1 MIQFLS
7 RKGKGV
13 LLNLV
18 VLMMLAW
25 YLPFWTPTNGVK
37 DIASGSTPPLGVVRD
52 GPQVI
57 LWDQGRIGLYIVIQG
72 IFLIYYMS
80 EKSLR
85 IDNVKKN

>member
-1 MIQFLS
+1 MRFLS

-18 VLMMLAW
+18 VLIVLAW

-57 LWDQGRIGLYIVIQG
+57 LWDRGRIGLYIVIQG
-72 IFLIYYMS
+72 IFLIYYMR
-80 EKSLR
+80 EKRLG
-85 IDNVKKN
+85 IDNVKKS

>member
-1 MIQFLS
+1 MRFLS

-18 VLMMLAW
+18 VLIVLAW

-57 LWDQGRIGLYIVIQG
+57 LWDRGRIGLYIVIQG
-72 IFLIYYMS
+72 IFLIYYMYDR
-80 EKSLR
+80 E
-85 IDNVKKN
+85 NQNE

>member
-1 MIQFLS
+1 MIRFLS

-57 LWDQGRIGLYIVIQG
+57 LWNHGRLGLFIVIQG

-80 EKSLR
+80 EKSL
-85 IDNVKKN
+85 IMDSVKKR

>member
-1 MIQFLS
+1 MRFLS

-18 VLMMLAW
+18 VLIVLAW

-57 LWDQGRIGLYIVIQG
+57 LWDRGRIGLYIVIQG
-72 IFLIYYMS
+72 IFLIYYMYDR
-80 EKSLR
+80 ENQ
-85 IDNVKKN
+85 DE

>member
-1 MIQFLS
+1 MN
-7 RKGKGV
+7 RKGKGII
-13 LLNLV
+13 LNLV
-18 VLMMLAW
+18 VIMMLVW

-72 IFLIYYMS
+72 IFLIYYIR
-80 EKSLR
+80 EKN
-85 IDNVKKN
+85 IEIN

>member
-1 MIQFLS
+1 MCQFLN
-7 RKGKGV
+7 RKGKGII
-13 LLNLV
+13 LNLV
-18 VLMMLAW
+18 VIMMLVW

-72 IFLIYYMS
+72 IFLIYYIR
-80 EKSLR
+80 EKN
-85 IDNVKKN
+85 IEIN

>member
-1 MIQFLS
+1 MRFLS

-18 VLMMLAW
+18 VLIVLAW

-57 LWDQGRIGLYIVIQG
+57 LWDRGRIGLYIVIQG

-80 EKSLR
+80 EKRLG
-85 IDNVKKN
+85 IDNVKKS